1 LKLPIVA
8 NISGPRIEGR
18 PPRRLLSRLLF
29 FRILVIILFLGGT
42 ILFLSRSGQRVH
54 QPVLPYLYLLV
65 GLSFLHAIVSATAL
79 SLTRHTRFFAQAQVI
94 GDLLLATAFIY
105 LTGGT
110 DSLFSFLY
118 LLVIVGASVLLP
130 RRDVLFVASAASI
143 LYGSL
148 LDLQYYG
155 FLPVIGGL
163 QSPGQIS
170 GREVFYEVFVN
181 VFAFLLTALLSGTL
195 SERLR
200 RSEAALEQKEIDFD
214 ELENFNRA
222 ILTNITS
229 GLMIANDQ
237 GRIRSFNDAAER
249 ITGLTLRQ
257 VYNREV
263 RALFPD
269 LGIEENHSL
278 KITPRGQ
285 GTFLTPEGA
294 RKVLGF
300 SSSLLRDGR
309 DRELGVLVVFQDLT
323 QLVEMEEKLKR
334 TDRLA
339 AIGRLAAGMAHEIRN
354 PLASISGSIQL
365 LMEQSQV
372 REEDRRLMGIV
383 VREADR
389 LGALLTD
396 FLLYARPARPVPEA
410 LEVADLFDEVLA
422 LAESDGRFQ
431 ELKVERHY
439 QPGVTVVADRKQLR
453 QILWD
458 LLINAAEAIGGKG
471 TLRVG
476 VLENGQALF
485 VEDSGTG
492 VPCEMKE
499 RIFEPFFTTKT
510 DGIGLGLATVHTLV
524 EANGGQIAVTEGSE
538 GGALFVIRLERT
550 EMEGESHEYI
560 G

>member
-1 LKLPIVA
+1 M
-8 NISGPRIEGR
+8 
-18 PPRRLLSRLLF
+18 
-29 FRILVIILFLGGT
+29 
-42 ILFLSRSGQRVH
+42 
-54 QPVLPYLYLLV
+54 
-65 GLSFLHAIVSATAL
+65 
-79 SLTRHTRFFAQAQVI
+79 
-94 GDLLLATAFIY
+94 
-105 LTGGT
+105 
-110 DSLFSFLY
+110 
-118 LLVIVGASVLLP
+118 P
-130 RRDVLFVASAASI
+130 RRDVLFVASAAAI

-285 GTFLTPEGA
+285 GTFLTPEGT

-300 SSSLLRDGR
+300 SSSPLRDGR

-396 FLLYARPARPVPEA
+396 FLLYARPARPVPEV

-431 ELKVERHY
+431 ELNVERHY
-439 QPGVTVVADRKQLR
+439 QPGVAVVADRKQLR

-458 LLINAAEAIGGKG
+458 LLINAAEAVGGKG

-538 GGALFVIRLERT
+538 GGALFVIRLQRP